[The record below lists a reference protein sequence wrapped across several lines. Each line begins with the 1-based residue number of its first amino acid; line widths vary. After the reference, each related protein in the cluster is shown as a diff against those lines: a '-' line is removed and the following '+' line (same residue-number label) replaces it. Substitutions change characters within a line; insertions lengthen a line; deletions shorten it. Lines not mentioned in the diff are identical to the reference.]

1 MFSALKSEN
10 SLKMLPKKINP
21 NPTIPQFSIWSDK
34 DSTNAFTLN
43 NNYKFVF
50 TVITLMRM
58 YL

>member
-21 NPTIPQFSIWSDK
+21 NPTMPQFSIWSDK

-50 TVITLMRM
+50 TVITSMR
-58 YL
+58 LAL